1 MADENDIKKLTEYRQ
16 LLSDVLSDTGKL
28 TEQVSAYFGA
38 FGETMEGSIGSAS
51 DAKEQL
57 QKIIDISTKQDG
69 LNKNQITALQN
80 VQQLLNSQ
88 LRIGGEKVELDEEQ
102 RNILAQILKLNQAN
116 LRTAVSQ
123 NIEAGK
129 SLNLIGRYKVQ
140 KEQIN
145 NLTREEARM
154 ALAGL
159 MTQNKIA
166 NLATDLI
173 GTISSMIAELNK
185 MTSDSQKYAEIAIAS
200 ADAIAGVSYQEA
212 LAAQKELIS
221 GLSSYTRM
229 SVDQQKAISTNTV
242 LFEKLGLLAKNQI
255 VFTEMA
261 IKSFGMSAKEAG
273 NFMTELQSFSES
285 ANIPMSEINKNMGAL
300 GEKMALFGRANYQ
313 QVFKDLTAAAKD
325 FGIEASK
332 MLDIIER
339 FITFEGAA

>member
-57 QKIIDISTKQDG
+57 QKIVDISTQQDG

-116 LRTAVSQ
+116 LKTTVSQ

-145 NLTREEARM
+145 NLTKEEARM
-154 ALAGL
+154 ALVGL

-173 GTISSMIAELNK
+173 GTIS
-185 MTSDSQKYAEIAIAS
+185 
-200 ADAIAGVSYQEA
+200 
-212 LAAQKELIS
+212 
-221 GLSSYTRM
+221 
-229 SVDQQKAISTNTV
+229 
-242 LFEKLGLLAKNQI
+242 
-255 VFTEMA
+255 
-261 IKSFGMSAKEAG
+261 
-273 NFMTELQSFSES
+273 
-285 ANIPMSEINKNMGAL
+285 
-300 GEKMALFGRANYQ
+300 
-313 QVFKDLTAAAKD
+313 
-325 FGIEASK
+325 
-332 MLDIIER
+332 
-339 FITFEGAA
+339 